1 MYEDDDER
9 TLYDDIGCFL
19 FDKENWSLRAGCQ
32 MVGEYGEGERIL
44 FMDHAF
50 EKRKKVVYDFI
61 CDDLYVPMKQKE
73 IAMVLQVPKELREEL
88 REVLDALE
96 GEGKVHLSKRGKYT
110 RGAAKRLTGTFQAHA
125 RGFGF
130 VVCPER
136 EGDVYISE
144 ENVGGAFHGDEVEF
158 VVTRERQGN
167 GQRTEGKIVNVL
179 SRGTTHVVGLYESCG
194 KHTNP
199 DSRRSKLASRSG
211 VENTS
216 TYGFVHPDNQRFFKD
231 VYIPAGKDKG
241 AMTGHK
247 VVVELTSYGG
257 PHEKPEGIVTEILG
271 HVNDPGT
278 DILSIVKGYDL
289 PLQFPERVLNQ
300 AERVAKD
307 VCEADM
313 AGRLDLR
320 DWRMVTIDGEDAK
333 DLDDAVSLDMK
344 GENYVLGVH
353 IADVTN
359 YVQENS
365 ALDREALKRGTSV
378 YLVDRVIPMLPHKL
392 SNGICSLNAGED
404 RLALSCIMTV
414 APDGEML
421 DHQIAE
427 TVIRVDK
434 RMSYTGV
441 AHVLEHGAR
450 VSGDGAGV
458 ADVDAGRKARVL
470 PSDEHGAGEDAG
482 EYADYAP
489 FVPTLRRMADLSRIL
504 RERRKQR
511 GSIDFEFPESKIILD
526 EKGKPLEI
534 KAYERNA
541 ATKLIEDFMLLANE
555 TVAEEYFWRELP
567 FLYRTHDTPD
577 EEKMRR
583 LCALINNFGYHIHVK
598 NEVHPKEVQKLLAKA
613 EGTPE
618 ETLISR
624 LALRSM
630 KQARYTPENSGHFGL
645 AAKYYTHFTSP
656 IRRYPDLQIHR
667 IIKENLRGRL
677 TEGRIGH
684 YERLLPK
691 VAVRSSEL
699 ERRAEEAE
707 RDTEKLKKVE
717 YMQGHVGEEY
727 DGVISGVTKW
737 GAYVELPNTVEGLV
751 HVANMEDDHYDYD
764 EAAYEL
770 RGEHTGKNY
779 KLGQKVRVQVLDVDK
794 LQRTV
799 DFIFI

>member
-19 FDKENWSLRAGCQ
+19 FDKENWSLRATCLMAG
-32 MVGEYGEGERIL
+32 GYGEGERIL
-44 FMDHAF
+44 FMDHVF
-50 EKRKKVVYDFI
+50 EKKKKVVYDFI

-73 IAMVLQVPKELREEL
+73 IAMVLQVPKERREEL
-88 REVLDALE
+88 REVLEALE
-96 GEGKVHLSKRGKYT
+96 SEGKVHLSKRGKYT
-110 RGAAKRLTGTFQAHA
+110 KGAAKRLTGTFQAHA

-130 VVCPER
+130 VVCQER

-158 VVTRERQGN
+158 VITRERQGD
-167 GQRTEGKIVNVL
+167 GQRTEGKIVKVL
-179 SRGTTHVVGLYESCG
+179 SRGMTQVVGLYESCN
-194 KHTNP
+194 KHANP
-199 DSRRSKLASRSG
+199 DSRRSKLAARSG
-211 VENTS
+211 EANS
-216 TYGFVHPDNQRFFKD
+216 SNYGFVRPDNQRFLKD
-231 VYIPAGKDKG
+231 VYIPAGKEKG
-241 AMTGHK
+241 AVTGHK

-257 PHEKPEGIVTEILG
+257 PHEKPEGVVTEILG
-271 HVNDPGT
+271 HVGDPGT

-300 AERVAKD
+300 AERVGKE
-307 VCEADM
+307 VGEADM

-320 DWRMVTIDGEDAK
+320 DWQMVTIDGEDAK

-344 GENYVLGVH
+344 GDNYVLGVH

-414 APDGEML
+414 GPDGEML

-441 AHVLEHGAR
+441 ARVLEQGEGMVNATQSETGEAQSDDAASPAR
-450 VSGDGAGV
+450 
-458 ADVDAGRKARVL
+458 
-470 PSDEHGAGEDAG
+470 GED
-482 EYADYAP
+482 YADYAP
-489 FVPTLRRMADLSRIL
+489 FIPMLRQMAALSRIL

-677 TEGRIGH
+677 SEGRIDH

-691 VAVRSSEL
+691 VAVQASEL

-727 DGVISGVTKW
+727 DGVISSVTKW
-737 GAYVELPNTVEGLV
+737 GAYVELQNTVEGLV
-751 HVANMEDDHYDYD
+751 HVANMQDDHYEYD
-764 EAAYEL
+764 EGTYEL
-770 RGEHTGKNY
+770 RGERAGKVY
-779 KLGQKVRVQVLDVDK
+779 KLGQKVRIQVLDVDK
-794 LQRTV
+794 LQRTI
-799 DFIFI
+799 DFVFV